1 MPAIPWRTVAK
12 ARPDRDY
19 LVMASRL
26 PLLSRRTVPR
36 FMGLTLS
43 VVRQLGRTNGVVGYS
58 LLAQPLKGTFWTLS
72 AWNDQGDLDAFVRT
86 MPHLAVMGK
95 LRPRMGPTKF
105 ATWTVSGSTLPVTW
119 DDAIERLMGSAASSG
134 HGAP

>member
-1 MPAIPWRTVAK
+1 
-12 ARPDRDY
+12 
-19 LVMASRL
+19 
-26 PLLSRRTVPR
+26 
-36 FMGLTLS
+36 
-43 VVRQLGRTNGVVGYS
+43 
-58 LLAQPLKGTFWTLS
+58 
-72 AWNDQGDLDAFVRT
+72 

-105 ATWTVSGSTLPVTW
+105 ATWTVSGSALPVIW